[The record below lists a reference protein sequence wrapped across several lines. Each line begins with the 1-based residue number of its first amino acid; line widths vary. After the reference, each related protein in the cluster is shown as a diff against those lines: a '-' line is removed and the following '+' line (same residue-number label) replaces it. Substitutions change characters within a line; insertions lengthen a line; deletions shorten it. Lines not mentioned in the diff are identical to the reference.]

1 MVIMARICR
10 PYWWFGLGPAWPGR
24 RQTPTGRPQ
33 PQITRRV
40 KIDKQG
46 HDRQSAC
53 KVPTLSGCCKA
64 APASAPGPEA
74 ERRRRPVGN
83 RPTGYKITLSI
94 QLNKWLE
101 HDGLAVRCS
110 APGDA
115 DGCSNPWR
123 SGFVNFADPAALV
136 RFQVFPPALR
146 EARVRFPRLLRGIGS
161 NNVIIFV

>member
-1 MVIMARICR
+1 MNHQMVIMARICR

-115 DGCSNPWR
+115 DGCSIPLQILWPWFDSWYFHSR
-123 SGFVNFADPAALV
+123 CGRRGFDSLACSEELAAIML
-136 RFQVFPPALR
+136 
-146 EARVRFPRLLRGIGS
+146 
-161 NNVIIFV
+161 